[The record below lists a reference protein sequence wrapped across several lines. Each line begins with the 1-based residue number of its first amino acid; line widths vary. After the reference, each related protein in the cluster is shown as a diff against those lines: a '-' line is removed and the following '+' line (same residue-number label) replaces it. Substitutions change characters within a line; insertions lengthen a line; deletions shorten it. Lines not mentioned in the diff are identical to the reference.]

1 MISSSESQHLQFLMA
16 LIIVNY
22 RKLYLSSVNWFKFFC
37 RHSTR
42 LTGLY
47 VFIFCKHQGYPC
59 NFTSHFLFSL
69 FLSQASPRS
78 PLSLVWYHCPM
89 VLFCIAE
96 LQACDP
102 PPLHFSNNPS
112 LPLFS
117 FCTSTVFVV
126 GESCVWYIQ
135 GNGVHFNN
143 THKAKT

>member
-1 MISSSESQHLQFLMA
+1 MTIYIQTIFVQH
-16 LIIVNY
+16 
-22 RKLYLSSVNWFKFFC
+22 KLVQVLLSTFNE
-37 RHSTR
+37 T
-42 LTGLY
+42 Y
-47 VFIFCKHQGYPC
+47 FICSYFANTKDTHVI
-59 NFTSHFLFSL
+59 LLLL
-69 FLSQASPRS
+69 FLPLLASPRS

-89 VLFCIAE
+89 VLFCIVK

-117 FCTSTVFVV
+117 FCTNTVFMV
-126 GESCVWYIQ
+126 GESCVGYIQ